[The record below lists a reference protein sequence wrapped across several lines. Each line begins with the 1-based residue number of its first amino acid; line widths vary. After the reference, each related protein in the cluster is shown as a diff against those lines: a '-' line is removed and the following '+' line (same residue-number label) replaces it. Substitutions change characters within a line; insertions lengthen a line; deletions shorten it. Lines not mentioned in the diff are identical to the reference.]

1 MRFMITV
8 DAMGDACPIPVIK
21 TKKALAELN
30 GSGELEVFVDNEIA
44 VQNVSKMAANA
55 GGDVASEQISEGKY
69 RVAIRLAGDGT
80 TGERDTEEKA
90 EEKQAE
96 KTAEKE
102 KKHTIVVVS
111 SDRMG
116 SGNDE
121 LGKVLIKGFIFA
133 VTQLDE
139 LPEQMLFYN
148 GGAVLTCEGADTL
161 EDLKNL
167 EAQGVEILTCGTCLD
182 YYGLKEKLQVGSVT
196 NMYAIVEA
204 MNRADK
210 IIRP

>member
-1 MRFMITV
+1 MITV

-90 EEKQAE
+90 EKNRQ
-96 KTAEKE
+96 
-102 KKHTIVVVS
+102 
-111 SDRMG
+111 RR
-116 SGNDE
+116 
-121 LGKVLIKGFIFA
+121 
-133 VTQLDE
+133 
-139 LPEQMLFYN
+139 LPEKRRNIRSSLCLPT
-148 GGAVLTCEGADTL
+148 GW
-161 EDLKNL
+161 
-167 EAQGVEILTCGTCLD
+167 EAEMMNW
-182 YYGLKEKLQVGSVT
+182 EKC
-196 NMYAIVEA
+196 
-204 MNRADK
+204 
-210 IIRP
+210 

>member
-96 KTAEKE
+96 KTAGKE

-148 GGAVLTCEGADTL
+148 GGAGLTCEGADTL

>member
-96 KTAEKE
+96 KTAGKE

-111 SDRMG
+111 SPD
-116 SGNDE
+116 
-121 LGKVLIKGFIFA
+121 GKRK
-133 VTQLDE
+133 
-139 LPEQMLFYN
+139 
-148 GGAVLTCEGADTL
+148 
-161 EDLKNL
+161 
-167 EAQGVEILTCGTCLD
+167 
-182 YYGLKEKLQVGSVT
+182 
-196 NMYAIVEA
+196 
-204 MNRADK
+204 
-210 IIRP
+210 